1 MGVASLVIGIIA
13 LIFSLIPLLGAFAIG
28 LAIPGGLL
36 GIAQIIFTK
45 KSRALAVAGV
55 VLSVLAGGISCL
67 QFKLVE
73 KVEEGLNSLEKGRIP
88 EISTKTQNE
97 TKLQKSKKE
106 PLKLHGVYKI
116 RNDNV
121 NLLVCDFENTTDK
134 DIKVF
139 RGKILYFDD
148 FDKIENAQEVTFKK
162 QIPAKGRLVIASL
175 SDPSDLSDLS
185 GLSGLSNSG
194 QKQIIT
200 AKSVGAL
207 PAEIAFAIGM
217 TGKVENKVEFRTTDI
232 RYIEK

>member
-13 LIFSLIPLLGAFAIG
+13 LIFSLIPLLGALAIG

-55 VLSVLAGGISCL
+55 ILSVLAGGISFF
-67 QFKLVE
+67 QFKLTE
-73 KVEEGLNSLEKGRIP
+73 KVDEGLNSLEQDIKAVQTELSEGRIP
-88 EISTKTQNE
+88 EISTKTQTE

-106 PLKLHGVYKI
+106 PLKLHGVYKV
-116 RNDNV
+116 RNNDV
-121 NLLVCDFENTTDK
+121 NLLVVDFENTTEK

-148 FDKIENAQEVTFKK
+148 FDKIENVQVVTFKE
-162 QIPAKGRLVIASL
+162 QIPAKGRLVIASV
-175 SDPSDLSDLS
+175 ST
-185 GLSGLSNSG
+185 GG
-194 QKQIIT
+194 QEQITT
-200 AKSVGAL
+200 AESVEAL
-207 PAEIAFAIGM
+207 PASIAFIINM